1 MITVS
6 NLAFSYPN
14 QQMLS
19 WPNFSTK
26 ASEKNVLVLLG
37 PSGCGKTTLLHLIA
51 GLLKP
56 LKGEISVLDQRIDQ
70 MSRKECDAFRGKNMG
85 LLFQET
91 HYWESLTMAENLALA
106 SSLAGNSKDS
116 ASILSRLADLGIDN
130 LENKKPQH
138 CSVGERQRLGVAMAT
153 IHEPKIVLADEPT
166 SALDD
171 VNCTKVLDLLE
182 NEVINKG
189 AFLLIIS
196 HDKRITNR
204 FNNVIDLSSAAV

>member
-85 LLFQET
+85 LLSQET

-130 LENKKPQH
+130 LENKKPHH

>member
-1 MITVS
+1 
-6 NLAFSYPN
+6 
-14 QQMLS
+14 
-19 WPNFSTK
+19 
-26 ASEKNVLVLLG
+26 
-37 PSGCGKTTLLHLIA
+37 
-51 GLLKP
+51 
-56 LKGEISVLDQRIDQ
+56 
-70 MSRKECDAFRGKNMG
+70 MG

-130 LENKKPQH
+130 LENKKPHH

>member
-204 FNNVIDLSSAAV
+204 FNNVIDLSRAAV

>member
-1 MITVS
+1 
-6 NLAFSYPN
+6 
-14 QQMLS
+14 
-19 WPNFSTK
+19 
-26 ASEKNVLVLLG
+26 
-37 PSGCGKTTLLHLIA
+37 
-51 GLLKP
+51 
-56 LKGEISVLDQRIDQ
+56 
-70 MSRKECDAFRGKNMG
+70 
-85 LLFQET
+85 
-91 HYWESLTMAENLALA
+91 
-106 SSLAGNSKDS
+106 
-116 ASILSRLADLGIDN
+116 
-130 LENKKPQH
+130 
-138 CSVGERQRLGVAMAT
+138 LGVAMAT

>member
-130 LENKKPQH
+130 LENKKPHH

-204 FNNVIDLSSAAV
+204 FNNVIDLSRAAV

>member
-130 LENKKPQH
+130 LENKKPHH